1 MDIKG
6 MRYFISAAENLSF
19 TKAAIE
25 QKVTQTAISLS
36 IAKIEEEL
44 GFQLFSRK
52 NRSVQLTEAG
62 RDFYEHIDYV
72 VKKYEEAVEHG
83 LKTATGKS
91 GEIRLGV
98 PDCIMGMTLIPSFH
112 VFQNTY
118 PQLNL
123 KVVIVPPHKIMQAID
138 TREIDAAI
146 GFPYE
151 FESNTTLQHRIFR
164 RDKLL
169 VAMAQNHPLAKC
181 SNLSLEQLNA
191 QTVTVVDPQKAPLVH
206 RYMCS
211 IWAEAGFAPN
221 KLIHAATLDDAIIEV
236 AIGNAIMLITE
247 QSKPFC
253 SSTLTFHNPRELDG
267 LNVEIAI
274 AWNKNRNTPIIK
286 GLIWALL
293 EEVQYNAELSVL

>member
-6 MRYFISAAENLSF
+6 LRYFISAAENLSF

-36 IAKIEEEL
+36 IGKMEDEL

-62 RDFYEHIDYV
+62 RDFYEHIDYIV
-72 VKKYEEAVEHG
+72 NKYEEAVEHG
-83 LKTATGKS
+83 LRTATGKS

-98 PDCIMGMTLIPSFH
+98 PDCIMGMSLIPAFRI
-112 VFQNTY
+112 FQSTY

-123 KVVIVPPHKIMQAID
+123 KVVIVPPHKIMQAIN

-151 FESNTTLQHRIFR
+151 FESNTALQYRIFR
-164 RDKLL
+164 KDKLL
-169 VAMAQNHPLAKC
+169 VVMAQNHPLAA
-181 SNLSLEQLNA
+181 SLNLSLEELNA
-191 QTVTVVDPQKAPLVH
+191 QTVTVVHPQKAPLIH
-206 RYMCS
+206 QYMCS
-211 IWAEAGFAPN
+211 IWAKVGFSPS
-221 KLIHAATLDDAIIEV
+221 KVIHANTLDDAIIEV
-236 AIGNAIMLITE
+236 ALGNAIMLITE
-247 QSKPFC
+247 HSKSFC
-253 SSTLTFHNPRELDG
+253 NTSLVFHNPRDLDG
-267 LNVEIAI
+267 LNVDIAI
-274 AWNKNRNTPIIK
+274 AWNKNRNNPIIK

-293 EEVQYNAELSVL
+293 E